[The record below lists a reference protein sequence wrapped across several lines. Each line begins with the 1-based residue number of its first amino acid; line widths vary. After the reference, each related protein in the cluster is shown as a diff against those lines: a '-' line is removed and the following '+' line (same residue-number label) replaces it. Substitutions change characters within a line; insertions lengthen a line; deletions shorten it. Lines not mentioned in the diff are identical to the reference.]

1 MVCPCVRFLLFLMLI
16 LNFIGETRDLTL
28 EEVSSVKCFQ
38 NPVSTDCRLWCLQY
52 M

>member
-1 MVCPCVRFLLFLMLI
+1 MVCPCVRFLIFLMLV
-16 LNFIGETRDLTL
+16 LSSIGETRDLTL

-38 NPVSTDCRLWCLQY
+38 NPVSADGRLCSLQY

>member
-1 MVCPCVRFLLFLMLI
+1 MVYPCVRFLLFLILI
-16 LNFIGETRDLTL
+16 FSSIGETRDLTL

-38 NPVSTDCRLWCLQY
+38 NPISADGRLCSLQY